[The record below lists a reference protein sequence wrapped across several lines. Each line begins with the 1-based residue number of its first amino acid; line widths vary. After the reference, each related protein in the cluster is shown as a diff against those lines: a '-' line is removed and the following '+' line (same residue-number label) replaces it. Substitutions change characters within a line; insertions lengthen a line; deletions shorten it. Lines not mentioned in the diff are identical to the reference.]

1 MFRNA
6 LKSNQALYCPSDGKS
21 GELLSLALS
30 TKVELQSGVR
40 VRTDLLATWKEI
52 WEMNSPYHTNVP
64 NVAPTRH
71 SHWSLICHLW
81 ERINRTRGGP
91 IAAIHLWV
99 GGAWSISFVINEC
112 VSASARSAQESR
124 LRRDGLHAK
133 DGYEAQRLG
142 QFAHECT

>member
-1 MFRNA
+1 MWLQHGIRIG
-6 LKSNQALYCPSDGKS
+6 ALYVTCGRELIEPAEVPS
-21 GELLSLALS
+21 LPS
-30 TKVELQSGVR
+30 TCG
-40 VRTDLLATWKEI
+40 W
-52 WEMNSPYHTNVP
+52 
-64 NVAPTRH
+64 
-71 SHWSLICHLW
+71 
-81 ERINRTRGGP
+81 
-91 IAAIHLWV
+91 